1 MTAIRTVLAFN
12 GTDKEIKKYENKLED
27 AKKFGIKKGFFN
39 GSLIGFFWFVIF
51 CSYSLGFWYGW
62 TLYLEKDPITG
73 VAQYS
78 VGKILLVFFIIIIGV
93 FSLGNATPYFS
104 TLATARAAA
113 YEVFQIIDRVPSID
127 SSSDSGERPA
137 NLVGDI
143 EFKDIE
149 FAYPSRPEAKIL
161 QKASFKIKS
170 GSTIAFVGHSGCGKL
185 KLSIFD

>member
-1 MTAIRTVLAFN
+1 MFAFN
-12 GTDKEIKKYENKLED
+12 GASKEMQRYENKLED

-39 GSLIGFFWFVIF
+39 GSLIGFLWLVIF
-51 CSYSLGFWYGW
+51 CTYALGFWYGW

-73 VAQYS
+73 LSQYS
-78 VGKILLVFFIIIIGV
+78 IGKILLVFFVIIMGV
-93 FSLGNATPYFS
+93 FSLGNAAPYFS

-127 SSSDSGERPA
+127 SSSDSGEKPSK
-137 NLVGDI
+137 LVGDI

-170 GSTIAFVGHSGCGKL
+170 GSTIAFVGHSGCGEL
-185 KLSIFD
+185 NFFIFYI